1 MFLIPAPGKY
11 SQEDRPL
18 IYIKCEAWAASD
30 PVSEMGGGGSSKL
43 KIASFFKKVFWVIA
57 FTYTQ
62 NSVALVYS
70 KVLDHPGKV
79 FVIVKCQKCQ
89 VSVLQ
94 TQKQPCSMS
103 VTASV
108 AKLQLSSLTVLLG
121 SCGVCLLVICF
132 LECQLLGQKWR
143 GG

>member
-1 MFLIPAPGKY
+1 MRLGLHQTL
-11 SQEDRPL
+11 SQ
-18 IYIKCEAWAASD
+18 K
-30 PVSEMGGGGSSKL
+30 GGWEQQTENS
-43 KIASFFKKVFWVIA
+43 IFFKKVFWVIA

-79 FVIVKCQKCQ
+79 FVIVKCQKGQ

-121 SCGVCLLVICF
+121 SCGVCLLVICWGRSG
-132 LECQLLGQKWR
+132 EVVKLL
-143 GG
+143 